1 MIKNKI
7 FFLTKNNIVGYANT
21 LVSIMDTTRQ
31 HKHIEDLHPLESK
44 STGPGGYPHNTPP
57 TRKRTQSF
65 SKVNYM
71 PECTT
76 GLKKV

>member
-1 MIKNKI
+1 
-7 FFLTKNNIVGYANT
+7 
-21 LVSIMDTTRQ
+21 MDTTRQ